1 MDFPT
6 TQASPVVVTIDEAA
20 AQLRLSRSM
29 IYKMIAARK
38 LRTVMFGRSR
48 RVPVAELQR
57 ITANAR

>member
-48 RVPVAELQR
+48 RIPVAELQR
-57 ITANAR
+57 LANAR